1 MLGNFAIRTLC
12 FTYGQPHRNFP
23 ILYLIA
29 NVAATVEMTEARLA
43 GESDAKNLGKWKFK
57 RFAVGFCGSA
67 TPIVLL
73 SAVLLG
79 DADWDITYGD
89 SLMAYSCVLYGI
101 GGLLTIGAALTHAPE
116 PPAQRLLGKSPDW
129 VNAYTEAYQKSIK
142 RYNAIATFEGCVA
155 GTFIP
160 VIVLYPIVVSAAGG
174 TPGGN

>member
-1 MLGNFAIRTLC
+1 MRILAVLAFS
-12 FTYGQPHRNFP
+12 
-23 ILYLIA
+23 ILYLSA
-29 NVAATVEMTEARLA
+29 NVAATVEITEARLA

-79 DADWDITYGD
+79 DAIWDTSYAD

-155 GTFIP
+155 GTVIP
-160 VIVLYPIVVSAAGG
+160 VIVLYPIVVSAAGS
-174 TPGGN
+174 TPD